1 MNKAKAILKAVWEFC
16 SFVFVPQW
24 GRNGSLVQEADEK

>member
-16 SFVFVPQW
+16 SYLFVPQR
-24 GRNGSLVQEADEK
+24 GPRENEE